1 MLVGVMT
8 QSMSDIVST
17 ILAGGQRHLL
27 VAGGPT
33 YRSVSPVALRHLPVR
48 TYAAAKIFKK
58 DKKDEKEKEE
68 KRERKPIDNT
78 GRHKPYGLTA
88 WAPVDDVYVTRF
100 YPKPV
105 YETAVAVDMLKGFQT
120 LDYTTTDQPVYINL
134 KLDMKLEKKKKVDPF
149 VSTVHLP
156 HPFKTEVNKVAVFT
170 ENPDQVKVA
179 QENGAAFV
187 GGADLVQKILD
198 DEVDADFY
206 VAVPDMISKLLPLK
220 NKLRKKFPKNKRG
233 SVGVDIPKMLELFK
247 TGHEYAV
254 EKDAVITRVGTL
266 DMSKEQLIA
275 NMQTVVEDVCSHRPA
290 SFGHFVERAIVTSQ
304 SSEALLF
311 KSEEL
316 VQKTPMNK
324 DA

>member
-1 MLVGVMT
+1 MYKPNMAT
-8 QSMSDIVST
+8 CMRIVKV
-17 ILAGGQRHLL
+17 LAGCQRHLL
-27 VAGGPT
+27 VAGIPAYT
-33 YRSVSPVALRHLPVR
+33 SVSPVASRHLPVR
-48 TYAAAKIFKK
+48 TYAAAKTFKK
-58 DKKDEKEKEE
+58 DKKDDKEKEE
-68 KRERKPIDNT
+68 KKEQKPIDNT

-88 WAPVDDVYVTRF
+88 WVPVDDVYVTRF

-105 YETAVAVDMLKGFQT
+105 YETAVAVDMLKNFQT
-120 LDYTTTDQPVYINL
+120 LDYTTLDQPVYINL
-134 KLDMKLEKKKKVDPF
+134 KLDMKLEKK
-149 VSTVHLP
+149 
-156 HPFKTEVNKVAVFT
+156 
-170 ENPDQVKVA
+170 NPDQAKVA

-187 GGADLVQKILD
+187 GGADLVQRILD

-247 TGHEYAV
+247 TGHEYTV

-266 DMSKEQLIA
+266 DMPKEQLIA

-290 SFGHFVERAIVTSQ
+290 SFGHFIERAIVSSQ
-304 SSEALLF
+304 TSEALLF

-316 VQKTPMNK
+316 VQKTPTDK
-324 DA
+324 EA

>member
-1 MLVGVMT
+1 MATCTRIGKV
-8 QSMSDIVST
+8 
-17 ILAGGQRHLL
+17 LAGCQRHFL

-33 YRSVSPVALRHLPVR
+33 YTRVSLVAPRHLPVR
-48 TYAAAKIFKK
+48 TYAAAK
-58 DKKDEKEKEE
+58 
-68 KRERKPIDNT
+68 
-78 GRHKPYGLTA
+78 
-88 WAPVDDVYVTRF
+88 F

-105 YETAVAVDMLKGFQT
+105 HETAVAVDLLKSFQK
-120 LDYTTTDQPVYINL
+120 LDYTPLDQPVSTRGH
-134 KLDMKLEKKKKVDPF
+134 EAEKKVDPF

-156 HPFKTEVNKVAVFT
+156 HPFKTKVNKVAVFT

-187 GGADLVQKILD
+187 GGADLVQRILD

-247 TGHEYAV
+247 TGHEYVA
-254 EKDAVITRVGTL
+254 EKDTVIIRVGTL
-266 DMSKEQLIA
+266 NMPKEQLIA
-275 NMQTVVEDVCSHRPA
+275 NIQTVVKDVCSHRPA
-290 SFGHFVERAIVTSQ
+290 SFGHFIERAIVSSQTS
-304 SSEALLF
+304 EGLLF

-316 VQKTPMNK
+316 VEKTPTKK
-324 DA
+324 DV

>member
-1 MLVGVMT
+1 MV
-8 QSMSDIVST
+8 
-17 ILAGGQRHLL
+17 
-27 VAGGPT
+27 GGPAYT
-33 YRSVSPVALRHLPVR
+33 SVSQTAPRHLPVR
-48 TYAAAKIFKK
+48 TYAAAKAFKK
-58 DKKDEKEKEE
+58 E
-68 KRERKPIDNT
+68 KRDDKERNKIPVVDNT

-105 YETAVAVDMLKGFQT
+105 HETAVAVDLLKSFQM
-120 LDYTTTDQPVYINL
+120 LDYTPLDQPVYINL

-156 HPFKTEVNKVAVFT
+156 YLFKTEVNKVAVFT
-170 ENPDQVKVA
+170 ENPDQAKVA
-179 QENGAAFV
+179 KENGAAFV
-187 GGADLVQKILD
+187 GGADLVQRILD

-206 VAVPDMISKLLPLK
+206 VAVPDIISKLLPLK

-247 TGHEYAV
+247 TGHEYIV
-254 EKDAVITRVGTL
+254 EKDTVMTRVGTL
-266 DMSKEQLIA
+266 DMPKQQLIA
-275 NMQTVVEDVCSHRPA
+275 NIQTVVQDVCSHRPA
-290 SFGHFVERAIVTSQ
+290 SLGHFIERAIVSCQT
-304 SSEALLF
+304 SEALLF

-316 VQKTPMNK
+316 VQKVTVKK